1 MALIQEIKNGQVV
14 QDTSSNKTTENKNN
28 FDKDMF
34 LQLLVAEMKYQDPLE
49 PTTNTEYVSEL
60 ANFSQIEATQN
71 VQDKM
76 DEMSAANYVGK
87 YVILNTTD
95 SSGNQKYV
103 SGMVDF
109 LEKKDDG
116 YYVSVDD
123 GLYSIDDIET
133 VADEKYYTA
142 MLMTKSFEDAIS
154 KLPNLNNV
162 SLDDVNFYY
171 EDKGAFTGEISA
183 KMILD
188 AGAEYIIIGHSE
200 RRGIFGE
207 DDTMINKKLKKAH
220 ESGLKPILLINK
232 SIHSSVVNS
241 ALFALKSS
249 KSNCAN

>member
-14 QDTSSNKTTENKNN
+14 KDTTATDKANEKKNN

-71 VQDKM
+71 VQGKM

-87 YVILNTTD
+87 YVIINTTD
-95 SSGNQKYV
+95 SSGNQQYV

-116 YYVSVDD
+116 YYISVND
-123 GLYSIDDIET
+123 GLYNINEIET

-142 MLMTKSFEDAIS
+142 MLTTKAFEDAVA
-154 KLPNLNNV
+154 KLPNIKNV
-162 SLDDVNFYY
+162 SLQDEEKVTAVRTLFDSMDEYQKQFVNKDSYQTLVDL
-171 EDKGAFTGEISA
+171 EKRIS
-183 KMILD
+183 
-188 AGAEYIIIGHSE
+188 S
-200 RRGIFGE
+200 
-207 DDTMINKKLKKAH
+207 LKKTEETA
-220 ESGLKPILLINK
+220 E
-232 SIHSSVVNS
+232 
-241 ALFALKSS
+241 
-249 KSNCAN
+249 

>member
-14 QDTSSNKTTENKNN
+14 KDTTATDKANEKKNN

-95 SSGNQKYV
+95 SSGNQQYV

-116 YYVSVDD
+116 YYVSVND
-123 GLYSIDDIET
+123 GLYNINEIET

-142 MLMTKSFEDAIS
+142 MLTTKAFEDAVA
-154 KLPNLNNV
+154 KLPNIKNV
-162 SLDDVNFYY
+162 SLQDEEKVTGVRTLFDSMDEYQKQFVNKDSYQTLVDL
-171 EDKGAFTGEISA
+171 EKRIS
-183 KMILD
+183 
-188 AGAEYIIIGHSE
+188 S
-200 RRGIFGE
+200 
-207 DDTMINKKLKKAH
+207 LKKTEETA
-220 ESGLKPILLINK
+220 E
-232 SIHSSVVNS
+232 
-241 ALFALKSS
+241 
-249 KSNCAN
+249 

>member
-14 QDTSSNKTTENKNN
+14 QDTTATNKADEKKNN

-87 YVILNTTD
+87 YVIINTTD

-123 GLYSIDDIET
+123 GLYSIDEIET
-133 VADEKYYTA
+133 VADERYYTA
-142 MLMTKSFEDAIS
+142 MLTTKAFEDAVA
-154 KLPNLNNV
+154 KLPNIKNV
-162 SLDDVNFYY
+162 SLQDDEKVSAVRTLFDSMDEYQKQFVNKDSYQTLVDL
-171 EDKGAFTGEISA
+171 EKRISSL
-183 KMILD
+183 KETEEV
-188 AGAEYIIIGHSE
+188 AE
-200 RRGIFGE
+200 
-207 DDTMINKKLKKAH
+207 
-220 ESGLKPILLINK
+220 
-232 SIHSSVVNS
+232 
-241 ALFALKSS
+241 
-249 KSNCAN
+249 

>member
-14 QDTSSNKTTENKNN
+14 KDTTATDKANEKKNN

-87 YVILNTTD
+87 YVIINTTD
-95 SSGNQKYV
+95 SSGNQQYV

-116 YYVSVDD
+116 YYVSVND
-123 GLYSIDDIET
+123 GLYNINEIET

-142 MLMTKSFEDAIS
+142 MLTTKAFEDAVA
-154 KLPNLNNV
+154 KLPNIKNV
-162 SLDDVNFYY
+162 SLQDEEKVTAVRTLFDSMDEYQKQFVNKDSYQTLVDL
-171 EDKGAFTGEISA
+171 EKRIS
-183 KMILD
+183 
-188 AGAEYIIIGHSE
+188 S
-200 RRGIFGE
+200 
-207 DDTMINKKLKKAH
+207 LKKTEETA
-220 ESGLKPILLINK
+220 E
-232 SIHSSVVNS
+232 
-241 ALFALKSS
+241 
-249 KSNCAN
+249 